1 MNVSKRSKLLETRQA
16 EGRLRDS
23 ASSLPFWTT
32 LSMFYKGQSI
42 RDGRQN
48 LKKSKGW

>member
-1 MNVSKRSKLLETRQA
+1 MNVSTRSKLLETRQA

-23 ASSLPFWTT
+23 ASSLPFLLYT
-32 LSMFYKGQSI
+32 GQSI
-42 RDGRQN
+42 WDGRQN